1 MKQGRLESV
10 PTQSKAIPRPPP
22 LHLSQVFYKKKSFLE
37 NELTFFVLKDVGMFL
52 GDEEAAVAV
61 LFLLHSVERKKERK
75 TNELKIMRE
84 TSSAATRNVLNL

>member
-22 LHLSQVFYKKKSFLE
+22 PPLSPFTKKKKSFLE

-61 LFLLHSVERKKERK
+61 LFLLHSVERKK
-75 TNELKIMRE
+75 NQ
-84 TSSAATRNVLNL
+84 

>member
-1 MKQGRLESV
+1 MNLSRRNQKQSLDLLPYILVKSF
-10 PTQSKAIPRPPP
+10 T
-22 LHLSQVFYKKKSFLE
+22 KKKSFLE

-84 TSSAATRNVLNL
+84 TSSVATRNVLNL

>member
-1 MKQGRLESV
+1 
-10 PTQSKAIPRPPP
+10 
-22 LHLSQVFYKKKSFLE
+22 
-37 NELTFFVLKDVGMFL
+37 MFL

-84 TSSAATRNVLNL
+84 TSSVATRNVLNL

>member
-1 MKQGRLESV
+1 MNLSRRNQKQSLDLLPYILVKSF
-10 PTQSKAIPRPPP
+10 TK
-22 LHLSQVFYKKKSFLE
+22 KKKSFLE

-84 TSSAATRNVLNL
+84 TSSVATRNVLNL